1 MRNIIAGLADG
12 IDRLTAAVGR
22 LATWCSLCSVV
33 AELAVVAMRYLFG
46 LGSIGLQESVLY
58 AHAALIMLAA
68 ARVLQVDGHVRVDIF
83 YTRAAPRSR
92 ALIDLFGAIVFLL
105 PLAIVLMLVA
115 VPYVERSWSI
125 FEGSPQP
132 SGLPFVYLLKTLIPL
147 FAVLLG
153 LQGLAQAIRAVLRL
167 SGSSRPVSR

>member
-1 MRNIIAGLADG
+1 MIAGVADG

-22 LATWCSLCSVV
+22 LATWCSLYVV
-33 AELAVVAMRYLFG
+33 IVEFAVVAMRYLFG
-46 LGSIGLQESVLY
+46 LGSIRLQESVLY
-58 AHAALIMLAA
+58 AHAALVMLAA
-68 ARVLQVDGHVRVDIF
+68 AWVLQADGHVRVDVF
-83 YTRAAPRSR
+83 YTRAAPRTR

-105 PLAIVLMLVA
+105 PLAIVLIFVA
-115 VPYVERSWSI
+115 VPYVGRSWSI

-153 LQGLAQAIRAVLRL
+153 LQGLAQGIRAALRL
-167 SGSSRPVSR
+167 SGSSRQVSR

>member
-1 MRNIIAGLADG
+1 MIAGVADG

-22 LATWCSLCSVV
+22 LATWCSLYVV
-33 AELAVVAMRYLFG
+33 IAEFAVVAMRYLFG
-46 LGSIGLQESVLY
+46 LGSIRLQESVLY
-58 AHAALIMLAA
+58 AHAALVMLAVA
-68 ARVLQVDGHVRVDIF
+68 WVLQADGHVRVDVF
-83 YTRAAPRSR
+83 YTRAAPRTR

-105 PLAIVLMLVA
+105 PLAIVLIFVA
-115 VPYVERSWSI
+115 VPYVGRSWSI

-153 LQGLAQAIRAVLRL
+153 LQGLAQGIRAALRL
-167 SGSSRPVSR
+167 SGSSRQVSR